1 MLHNVA
7 SIESITTNRP
17 TLASKVKN
25 AVATAMHQ
33 HTVKKTVICKGIGI
47 HSGADVT
54 LKIKPS
60 AADTGFIFV
69 RTDLTT
75 NNRIPARW
83 DTVVD
88 TSMCTKIA
96 NSNGVSVSTI
106 EHLMA
111 AFRAVGIHNALIEI
125 DGPEVPIMDGSSIE
139 FIRAIQQGGGIKPLS
154 KAIKQIRVLK
164 PIHVIQD
171 KGQAWL
177 LPADESRISIYFDG
191 FGRFSTSWTFDYLPE
206 EDDFT
211 TLLSEARTFGFLED
225 GNKLRAMGL
234 ARGASLGNTIVIDE
248 DQIMNDGGLR
258 YEDEF
263 VRHKILDAYGDLM
276 LAGVRLIGHFH
287 GHNSGHGL
295 NNQILRAL
303 FNDLDAWTYA

>member
-7 SIESITTNRP
+7 SIQPIIANRP
-17 TLASKVKN
+17 TLTSKVKSALAIN
-25 AVATAMHQ
+25 MQQ
-33 HTVKKTVICKGIGI
+33 HTVKKTVTCKGIGI

-60 AADTGFIFV
+60 AADTGFIFI

-75 NNRIPARW
+75 NNYIPARW

-96 NSNGVSVSTI
+96 NSEGVSISTI

-111 AFRAVGIHNALIEI
+111 AFRAVGVHNALIEI

-139 FIRAIQQGGGIKPLS
+139 FIRAIQQGGGIKSLS
-154 KAIKQIRVLK
+154 KPLKQIRVLK
-164 PIHVIQD
+164 PIHVAQE

-177 LPADESRISIYFDG
+177 LPADEPRISIYFDG
-191 FGRFSTSWTFDYLPE
+191 FGRFPTSWTFDYFPE

-225 GNKLRAMGL
+225 GHKLRAMGL
-234 ARGASLGNTIVIDE
+234 AKGASLGNTIVIDKN
-248 DQIMNDGGLR
+248 QVMNDGGLR
-258 YEDEF
+258 YEDEL
-263 VRHKILDAYGDLM
+263 VRHKVLDAYGDLM

-303 FNDLDAWTYA
+303 FDDLDAWTYA

>member
-7 SIESITTNRP
+7 SIQPIIKNRP
-17 TLASKVKN
+17 ILASKVKN
-25 AVATAMHQ
+25 VFAATMQQ
-33 HTVKKTVICKGIGI
+33 HTVKKTVVCKGIGI

-75 NNRIPARW
+75 HNRISARW

-96 NSNGVSVSTI
+96 NKEGASVSTI

-125 DGPEVPIMDGSSIE
+125 DGSEVPIMDGSSIE
-139 FIRAIQQGGGIKPLS
+139 FIRAIQQSGGIKSLS
-154 KAIKQIRVLK
+154 KPLKQIRILK
-164 PIHVIQD
+164 PIHVAQE

-177 LPADESRISIYFDG
+177 LPANESRISIYFDG
-191 FGRFSTSWTFDYLPE
+191 FGRFPTSWTFDYFPE

-234 ARGASLGNTIVIDE
+234 ARGASLDNTVVIDE

-303 FNDLDAWTYA
+303 FDDLDAWTYV